1 MYERLIK
8 EAEDDDVKVSEVVLP
23 KRIKGLYCNS
33 HIAINK
39 CLETTTE
46 KTCVM
51 SEELGH
57 HYKTNGD
64 ILDQT
69 KLSNRKQE
77 RLARAWGYEKLVTVE
92 DLISAYIEGIQ
103 NRYELAEY
111 LRVTEE
117 FIDECLKYYKEKYG
131 LCYQI
136 GSYIV
141 YFEPLGIFQK
151 F

>member
-1 MYERLIK
+1 MYDKLLK
-8 EAEDDDVKVSEVVLP
+8 EAEQRNIEVVERKLP
-23 KRIKGLYCNS
+23 KRTKGLYCDNY
-33 HIAINK
+33 IAINK
-39 CLETTTE
+39 GLGTTNE
-46 KTCVM
+46 KACTL

-57 HYKTNGD
+57 HYTTTGD

-69 KLSNRKQE
+69 NISNRKQE
-77 RLARAWGYEKLVTVE
+77 RLARAWGYEKLVTIE